1 LNRIKA
7 TRFVFA
13 LFLICCNYVGFSQ
26 TNQGKEFWTAYMSHI
41 QDEASTMV
49 LYITGDVNT
58 TGKVEFSDRSA
69 PIPFTVEA
77 KKITF
82 VTIPSTAYMK
92 RQGQYLSGI
101 HITALKNIAVYA
113 HIYANNVSGATLL
126 LPVNTLGKDY
136 YSLNYTQQ
144 SNEREKSYS
153 AFTVIGIE
161 DDTSVEITPSSE
173 LRDGTSAPFVVK
185 LKKGEVYQG
194 LARFDL
200 SGTRIRSVS
209 SATGECKRIAV
220 FAGSTKI
227 GIGCQD
233 GEFSSDNLF
242 QQVYPTSAWGKN
254 YITVPL
260 KNRNYDI
267 FRVFFSAENT
277 TLKVDGKVIDPS
289 FYEVFPY
296 YEFESQKTHI
306 ITADKPIQIV
316 QYAVTQNKQL
326 GPECDAGVS
335 SGDLGDPEMIYLNPL
350 EQTLDH
356 VALYSSPNANIL
368 ASYIN
373 VVIKTSA
380 KLTFML
386 DDKPY
391 TDFKLLEGDPT
402 YSYAQIS
409 VQNGTHYINAADGF
423 NAIAYGFGDHESY
436 GYSAGTNLKNLN
448 EGVVFKDLVGNKTHL
463 NACADVEYKLEL
475 TIPYKTG
482 SIKWTLNDG
491 AEVFTDNNPI
501 PTFSTIKESVTLY
514 TYEYPRNV
522 KYPEGD
528 YSITATVLNPVADE
542 CGSTTDID
550 FDFSVSEFP
559 NAKFSFTGA
568 CPGDITYFK
577 DETTINT
584 AIVKKWHWD
593 FGDGK
598 TSELQNPEH
607 IFTNPGSY
615 NVVLTVSNENECS
628 STTQPQTIVIAK
640 KPDAIFTVSTPGC
653 VGQEV
658 AFTDRSVI
666 AVGKIA
672 KRIWD
677 FGDGTTETYTDDKPF
692 THVFAATGKTT
703 IKLIVVAESGCQSVA
718 ATQEIEIFPLPE
730 VDFILPEICIEDN
743 VAQFTDA
750 SKIADGSEAGFTY
763 LWNFGDDRATAQNPN
778 TSTIKNARHSYTR
791 ADNYKVTLT
800 VTLASGCS
808 VTKEK
813 EFTVNGAIPKADFT
827 VESPDGLCS
836 NAPVIFTE
844 AATLTFGRLT
854 KVIWYYDWKNN
865 QQDAETVTGNN
876 IPASRKYNHTYALFN
891 SPATKTYTVRME
903 VYSGQTCM
911 NVMEHDVTVLA
922 NPLVNVQ
929 QIEPICQEAQSTQ
942 ITVDKNGYE
951 GTAVFSGK
959 GVNTN
964 GVFNPAAA
972 GPGVT
977 TITCTFTA
985 KNSCTYVTSQDIT
998 VYPTPTADAGR
1009 DLILLEGESV
1019 LINATASADNLSYK
1033 WTPSTGLDLDNV
1045 LKPVSTATDNITYTL
1060 TVTTGNDCQVVDQV
1074 YIKVLK
1080 KLNIA
1085 NAFTPNGDGVNDTFQ
1100 IKYLESYPGNTVD
1113 IYNRYG
1119 EKVYSS
1125 VGYGVPWDG
1134 RYKGTDLPAGTYYYI
1149 INPKNGRK
1157 TVSGSVTIIR

>member
-7 TRFVFA
+7 TRFAFA
-13 LFLICCNYVGFSQ
+13 LFLICCNYVGFAQ

-58 TGKVEFSDRSA
+58 AGKVEIAEGNIS
-69 PIPFTVEA
+69 IPFTVTA
-77 KKITF
+77 KQITQ
-82 VTIPSTAYMK
+82 VAVPSSAYIK
-92 RQGQYLSGI
+92 QQGQFMRGI
-101 HITALKNIAVYA
+101 HITSLKKIAVYA

-126 LPVNTLGKDY
+126 LPVNVLGKDY
-136 YSLNYTQQ
+136 YSLNYTQA
-144 SNEREKSYS
+144 SNQNALSYS
-153 AFTVIGIE
+153 AFMVVAVE
-161 DDTSVEITPSSE
+161 DDTAVEITPSAA
-173 LRDGTSAPFVVK
+173 LLDGKSASFVVN
-185 LKKGEVYQG
+185 LKKGEVYQA
-194 LARFDL
+194 LSRFDL
-200 SGTRIRSVS
+200 SGSRVRAIS
-209 SATGECKRIAV
+209 SGSGECKRIAV

-227 GIGCQD
+227 GIGCED
-233 GEFSSDNLF
+233 GQLSSDNLF
-242 QQVYPTSAWGKN
+242 QQVYPISAWGKN

-267 FRVFFSAENT
+267 FRVFFSSANT
-277 TLKVDGKVIDPS
+277 TLKIDGKVISPTA
-289 FYEVFPY
+289 YNNLY
-296 YEFESQKTHI
+296 YEFPSQKTNT
-306 ITADKPIQIV
+306 ITADKPIQV
-316 QYAVTQNKQL
+316 AQYAVTQGKQL
-326 GPECDAGVS
+326 GEVCDAGET

-373 VVIKTSA
+373 IVIKTTA
-380 KLTFML
+380 KETFML
-386 DDKPY
+386 DGQPF
-391 TDFKLLEGDPT
+391 TGFTPLNEDPT
-402 YSYAQIS
+402 YSYAQIN
-409 VQNGTHYINAADGF
+409 VANGTHYINAADGF

-448 EGVVFKDLVGNKTHL
+448 ESVAFKDPLSSKIQING
-463 NACADVEYKLEL
+463 CAGSEYKLQL
-475 TIPYKTG
+475 TLPFETG
-482 SIKWTLNDG
+482 QIRWAFNDG
-491 AEVFTDNNPI
+491 SAAFTDNDPVV
-501 PTFSTIKESVTLY
+501 TSTVTKEAVTLY
-514 TYEYPRNV
+514 TYEYPKIV
-522 KYPEGD
+522 KYPLGE

-542 CGSTTDID
+542 CGSSNDID
-550 FDFSVSEFP
+550 FDFTISDYPVP
-559 NAKFSFTGA
+559 KFSFITG
-568 CPGDITYFK
+568 CPGDVTYFK
-577 DETTINT
+577 DETSVTNS
-584 AIVKKWHWD
+584 AVKKWQWD

-640 KPDAIFTVSTPGC
+640 KPDATFTISAPGC

-658 AFTDRSVI
+658 TFTDRSVI

-677 FGDGTTETYTDDKPF
+677 FSDGTTETYTDDKPF
-692 THVFAATGKTT
+692 THVFAVTGKTT
-703 IKLIVVAESGCQSVA
+703 IKLIVVAESGCESVA
-718 ATQEIEIFPLPE
+718 ATQEIDIFPLPE
-730 VDFILPEICIEDN
+730 VDFIMPEICIEDN

-750 SKIADGSEAGFTY
+750 TKIADGSEAGFTY

-813 EFTVNGAIPKADFT
+813 EFTVNGAIPNADFT

-865 QQDAETVTGNN
+865 QQDAETFTGNN

-911 NVMEHDVTVLA
+911 NVMEHDVTVSA

-977 TITCTFTA
+977 TITCTFTD

-998 VYPTPTADAGR
+998 VYPTPTADASR

-1019 LINATASADNLSYK
+1019 LINATASGDNLSYK